1 MAGRRAPRFGA
12 APLRRGPARF
22 RCRIT
27 NKPHRGRTVRRIV
40 ILGAGIALVSSV
52 LGAAPGLALHTAG
65 LATAGPVG
73 STIPRLPTVTGDPTA
88 VSTAVAAA
96 GTPLGAPL
104 AVVALGD
111 SIPKGYD
118 CPDCTPF
125 PELLGESLHPL
136 DRATAPITN
145 LGVGGWTSDDL
156 LDSLTAD
163 PASDTA
169 AAVAAADVITVT
181 IGANDFYPGL
191 DSIAAGTC
199 GGPDNLD
206 CEADAI
212 PHLQANL
219 SAILDGITALRGAA
233 PVTVLVTGYWNVFP
247 DGDVAVDQY
256 GPDFLDAS
264 ADLTA
269 QANGV
274 IAATAAAHH
283 DTYVD
288 LGDAL
293 GAAETTPGDITP
305 LLTDDGDH
313 PSQSGHHVI
322 ADALHSAVLT
332 VRGLSGT
339 SEHAGLDP
347 AATG

>member
-1 MAGRRAPRFGA
+1 MAGRRTPRFAA
-12 APLRRGPARF
+12 APLHRGLARTRRHSTYG
-22 RCRIT
+22 
-27 NKPHRGRTVRRIV
+27 PHRGRAVRRIV
-40 ILGAGIALVSSV
+40 ILGAGIALASSV
-52 LGAAPGLALHTAG
+52 LGAAPSTALRSAG
-65 LATAGPVG
+65 LVAAGPAG
-73 STIPRLPTVTGDPTA
+73 STVTRLA
-88 VSTAVAAA
+88 ATAVAAA
-96 GTPLGAPL
+96 STPSGTPL

-125 PELLGESLHPL
+125 PELLGESLHTP
-136 DRATAPITN
+136 DSATAPITN

-156 LDSLTAD
+156 LASLSAD
-163 PASDTA
+163 PASATA

-219 SAILDGITALRGAA
+219 SAVLDGITALRGAA

-247 DGDVAVDQY
+247 DGDVAAAQY

-264 ADLTA
+264 AALTS

-293 GAAETTPGDITP
+293 AAAETTPGDITP
-305 LLTDDGDH
+305 QLTDDGDH

-322 ADALHSAVLT
+322 ADALHNAVLT
-332 VRGLSGT
+332 VRGLPETSGHVD
-339 SEHAGLDP
+339 SGP
-347 AATG
+347 AASG

>member
-1 MAGRRAPRFGA
+1 MAGRRTPRFVSAGL
-12 APLRRGPARF
+12 PRGPART
-22 RCRIT
+22 RRHLT
-27 NKPHRGRTVRRIV
+27 YGPHRGRTVRRIV
-40 ILGAGIALVSSV
+40 ILGAGIALASSV
-52 LGAAPGLALHTAG
+52 LGAAPSTALRSASLIAADPVGGTVTR
-65 LATAGPVG
+65 LAT
-73 STIPRLPTVTGDPTA
+73 
-88 VSTAVAAA
+88 TAVAAA
-96 GTPLGAPL
+96 STSSGAPL

-111 SIPKGYD
+111 SIPKGFD

-125 PELLGESLHPL
+125 PELLGESLHTQ

-156 LDSLTAD
+156 LVSLTAD
-163 PASDTA
+163 PSSDTA
-169 AAVAAADVITVT
+169 AAIAAADVITVT

-219 SAILDGITALRGAA
+219 NAVLDGITTLRGAA

-256 GPDFLDAS
+256 GQDFLDAS
-264 ADLTA
+264 AALTA

-274 IAATAAAHH
+274 IASTAAAHH

-293 GAAETTPGDITP
+293 AAAETTPGDITP

-322 ADALHSAVLT
+322 ADALHNAVLT
-332 VRGLSGT
+332 SRGQPETSKRADSG
-339 SEHAGLDP
+339 P
-347 AATG
+347 AASG